1 MSNPEDHVIAP
12 ASNEKVP
19 AQSAAGGASEASSKP
34 QNGSSGKQVMVD
46 IVIPKNSAQVPTRQR
61 ARKSTTKEVA
71 VAASS
76 SEDEWT
82 GPQAEESESLD
93 SSEESAEEEI
103 IARASVK
110 KARGRKAWV
119 DVDDL
124 DSDDEV
130 DIPHIKLC
138 TKCDRPA
145 QDKKKAAHEDDDLE
159 VPLGRLLQCSTCP
172 VTWHEPCMGTMSRPS
187 LGGNLQ
193 CATCFKDG
201 PECELCHLD
210 VEKDGPILFR
220 CFRCNFPA
228 HMDCILQQYLDDV
241 DEGGRTHIPSG
252 PGSRTSFQTEW
263 KCVDCMIWNDHVESI
278 ITYRTVVDEESMEDA
293 TRREYYVKF
302 KTWSF
307 RHCTWVTERW
317 LSNLKAERQRY
328 RVFMRRVAEENKEA
342 ITAGETPPWP
352 KSVEDALPPGV
363 LEVERVLDA
372 QYYDCYGKE
381 DFDNVKKVLIKWR
394 GLPHD
399 SLYWETPFDPED
411 PQYAHLVQQYEL
423 FLTRNEI
430 GRRTRVPAKK
440 RSFAEYDSQPSH
452 VVGGELKDY
461 QLDGLNWLMYKW
473 SKGMPSILADD
484 MGLGKTVQ
492 IVALLA
498 SLHYDKKLG
507 PFLIAAPSSTL
518 GHWMAEFAKWAP
530 NLVVVHYRGTGP
542 SRQVIRNLEIFGPK
556 DSDRDKGKNVRM
568 HILLANYETLTTDSK
583 FFKSIKFDA
592 LICDEGHRLKND
604 AAKIFNA
611 FRDHLNVGHKIIL
624 TGTPLQNNIREL
636 FNLLCFL
643 DPTKF
648 GNPAQWEEKYGEDAL
663 TDAMVKEIHEL
674 LTPYILRRTKDK
686 TDLGLPPKVE
696 IVVPLSLSPLQT
708 ELYKGVLAKN
718 AALLKSIGVSTSG
731 KADVRVSSLKNILMD
746 LRSVCNHPYILPGIE
761 PSEASGEEAHR
772 NLIDASA
779 KVTLLHKMLPKLKA
793 AGHRVLLFSQFKQNL
808 DIIQDYLEV
817 EGYGWCRMDGDTP
830 IPLRQGLI
838 DDFNSPDSNALVF
851 LLTTR
856 TGAEG
861 INLTAAD
868 TIILY
873 DADWNPQRDIQA
885 MSRAHRIGQKN
896 PVVVYR
902 FFHRRCVEE
911 KILEAGKKK
920 LVLNHLLIA
929 QMASTEDAPED
940 LSSIIR
946 YGAKALFEEDA
957 ATASASQIKY
967 DDAEVDKLLDRSA
980 IFAEPAVKEGEKDE
994 PAGFK
999 LGAFA
1004 KLWQSEKPEFDESAV
1019 LVDLGAD
1026 ATAADAEDQSTFWD
1040 NVLKETAAQRAAR
1053 DAIEHDDWG
1062 RARRKRKS
1070 VNYSESAK
1078 KQKLAEPELWLDDD
1092 EDLSELAAVPEI
1104 EDTEFQPE
1112 DSPHDQDDDE
1122 DAEMEVEEELLS
1134 EIIVPKNNSTRN
1146 GSFNPKPIADSP
1158 ATSASATREINTL
1171 GRAGQGQPGAKPPP
1185 SAPRPTVQPQP
1196 LPSHSQ
1202 KAPPRPVQRDQAVV
1216 PPIKINET
1224 LIKAAQT
1231 LVRSYTSPNR
1241 PPACWLCFSERL
1253 HPIDECPMRRNQAY
1267 LLDAFIQMECCVQTL
1282 RLPQDI
1288 SLEFVFKMR
1297 ILESFL
1303 RALNVSPPGRIF
1315 VPSPAPQPSAPSG
1328 LRTNAPKP
1336 ATPTASP
1343 QPLQPATLQA
1353 RLAMRGTPSKAGGT
1367 PTTHAPA
1374 TMSAA
1379 VPAASPFA
1387 NQSGDPETGPHQIL
1401 VSGPSSSV
1409 SALTPSATPAQL
1421 SAPVSMASTIAVISP
1436 VSNPLLAPLSP
1447 VALNGSSTANKP
1459 STSHAWAPASS
1470 NISAPSL
1477 STPSTASGGL
1487 QVNTTFSMN
1496 GTSVSGKGMGGLTV
1510 TPTPTTPHMPPPV
1523 PRSGAPSPPVVRPHH
1538 QPASVPQR
1546 SGPSTL
1552 TALATSLRNAAN
1564 PSSAINQATQPPAN
1578 FLPTGP
1584 LASPAGLANPP
1595 ALMKAT
1601 TMGGGLQIAPIL
1613 RSQAPPL
1620 GATFASEQPSPT
1632 PTATYPGPLPSAIPS
1647 TSAGQPLSNW
1657 NDPRGN
1663 SSQSPSLHNLSQL
1676 ATASVTKCLIC
1687 KAYDHPTESASCP
1700 LIYINPSEYHRR
1712 LVNLLQTGQILHL
1725 TLKQVQDMRSWVHA
1739 AQSRAGNLLTAGA
1752 PHQAAGI
1759 SSSAAPQALTAI
1771 SQPRSGYVRASAL
1784 PPQTQTLAHQPQWQ
1798 CQQQQDGLQQ
1808 RQQQHLLK
1816 EQLHQQQQQ
1825 LRQLHQQ
1832 QRQVQQERQ
1841 QQHHQIPPA
1850 QAHIPQP
1857 QSQQQRQSWQQ
1868 PPHQQLA
1875 PQYISPQEQQAAIV
1889 TYHNYLARGGGS
1901 SNQSRPPPQQNWN
1914 AHSPSMSGAGGT
1926 TAPLQYQPASSSQ
1939 QSWSTTSAY
1948 STPLS
1953 TARIVEVAN
1962 EEQTS
1967 GKK

>member
-1 MSNPEDHVIAP
+1 
-12 ASNEKVP
+12 
-19 AQSAAGGASEASSKP
+19 
-34 QNGSSGKQVMVD
+34 
-46 IVIPKNSAQVPTRQR
+46 
-61 ARKSTTKEVA
+61 
-71 VAASS
+71 
-76 SEDEWT
+76 
-82 GPQAEESESLD
+82 
-93 SSEESAEEEI
+93 
-103 IARASVK
+103 
-110 KARGRKAWV
+110 
-119 DVDDL
+119 
-124 DSDDEV
+124 
-130 DIPHIKLC
+130 
-138 TKCDRPA
+138 
-145 QDKKKAAHEDDDLE
+145 
-159 VPLGRLLQCSTCP
+159 
-172 VTWHEPCMGTMSRPS
+172 
-187 LGGNLQ
+187 
-193 CATCFKDG
+193 
-201 PECELCHLD
+201 
-210 VEKDGPILFR
+210 
-220 CFRCNFPA
+220 
-228 HMDCILQQYLDDV
+228 MDCILQQYLDDV

-252 PGSRTSFQTEW
+252 PGSRTCFQTEW

-278 ITYRTVVDEESMEDA
+278 ITYRTVKDEDSMEEA

-302 KTWSF
+302 KIWSY

-328 RVFMRRVAEENKEA
+328 RTFTRRVEEENKEA
-342 ITAGETPPWP
+342 INAGETPLWP

-372 QYYDCYGKE
+372 QYYDCYGTE
-381 DFDNVKKVLIKWR
+381 DFENVKKVLIKWR

-399 SLYWETPFDPED
+399 SLYWETAFDTED
-411 PQYAHLVQQYEL
+411 PQYAHLVKQYEL
-423 FLTRNEI
+423 FLKRNEI
-430 GRRTRVPAKK
+430 GRRKGADKK
-440 RSFAEYDSQPSH
+440 RSFAEYQSQPSH

-518 GHWMAEFAKWAP
+518 GHWMAEFAKWTP

-556 DSDRDKGKNVRM
+556 DSGCDKSKNVRM

-643 DPTKF
+643 DPKKF
-648 GNPAQWEEKYGEDAL
+648 GNPAPWEEKYGEDAL
-663 TDAMVKEIHEL
+663 TDAMVKEIHEHSL
-674 LTPYILRRTKDK
+674 ENVVLTLFA
-686 TDLGLPPKVE
+686 KVE

-761 PSEASGEEAHR
+761 PSEASGDEAHR

-793 AGHRVLLFSQFKQNL
+793 AGHRVLLFSQFKHNL
-808 DIIQDYLEV
+808 DILQDYLEA

-946 YGAKALFEEDA
+946 YGARALFEEDA

-967 DDAEVDKLLDRSA
+967 DDAEVDKLLNRSA
-980 IFAEPAVKEGEKDE
+980 IFAEPVAKEGESGE

-1078 KQKLAEPELWLDDD
+1078 KQKLAGPELFDDD
-1092 EDLSELAAVPEI
+1092 EELSAELAAVPEF

-1112 DSPHDQDDDE
+1112 DSPHDQEEDD

-1134 EIIVPKNNSTRN
+1134 ESYVPRSNSTPDDPW
-1146 GSFNPKPIADSP
+1146 NPKPTAGRP
-1158 ATSASATREINTL
+1158 RTSASTTREMNAV
-1171 GRAGQGQPGAKPPP
+1171 GRAGQPGARPPP
-1185 SAPRPTVQPQP
+1185 PAPRPRPTFRPQPQP
-1196 LPSHSQ
+1196 QAMNLQ
-1202 KAPPRPVQRDQAVV
+1202 KAPPRPMQRDQAIA
-1216 PPIKINET
+1216 PPIKLNDK
-1224 LIKAAQT
+1224 LIKAAQN

-1241 PPACWLCFSERL
+1241 PPTCWLCFSERL
-1253 HPIDECPMRRNQAY
+1253 HPIDECPMRRKEAY
-1267 LLDAFIQMECCVQTL
+1267 LLDAFIQMECCVQAL

-1288 SLEFVFKMR
+1288 GLEFVFKMR

-1303 RALNVSPPGRIF
+1303 RALNVSPPVHIF
-1315 VPSPAPQPSAPSG
+1315 VPSPAPQPSAPSALSAPG
-1328 LRTNAPKP
+1328 ASGELRPIAPKP
-1336 ATPTASP
+1336 PTPMAPPLMP
-1343 QPLQPATLQA
+1343 QHTTLQV
-1353 RLAMRGTPSKAGGT
+1353 RLAMRGTPTKAAGST
-1367 PTTHAPA
+1367 PAP
-1374 TMSAA
+1374 TRVSAA
-1379 VPAASPFA
+1379 VPAVNPLA
-1387 NQSGDPETGPHQIL
+1387 NQSGKPETDRPQ
-1401 VSGPSSSV
+1401 SCA
-1409 SALTPSATPAQL
+1409 SAPTSATRPEF
-1421 SAPVSMASTIAVISP
+1421 SAPVSLASTLAGTNSP
-1436 VSNPLLAPLSP
+1436 PVPAPSMI
-1447 VALNGSSTANKP
+1447 LNGSSTVSQP
-1459 STSHAWAPASS
+1459 LPSHAWAPAVS
-1470 NISAPSL
+1470 NASAPPP
-1477 STPSTASGGL
+1477 STPNTSSGGL
-1487 QVNTTFSMN
+1487 HVNTTFPVN
-1496 GTSVSGKGMGGLTV
+1496 GTSVAGTGMGALTV
-1510 TPTPTTPHMPPPV
+1510 TPTPTTPYVPSPV
-1523 PRSGAPSPPVVRPHH
+1523 PRSGAPSPPVVRPYNT
-1538 QPASVPQR
+1538 PANATQNI
-1546 SGPSTL
+1546 GPPTL
-1552 TALATSLRNAAN
+1552 KALAASL
-1564 PSSAINQATQPPAN
+1564 PFESIV
-1578 FLPTGP
+1578 L
-1584 LASPAGLANPP
+1584 PAGSTSPP
-1595 ALMKAT
+1595 ALMKAAT
-1601 TMGGGLQIAPIL
+1601 VMGGDLQTAPIL
-1613 RSQAPPL
+1613 KSQAPPS
-1620 GATFASEQPSPT
+1620 GTTFASEQPSPT
-1632 PTATYPGPLPSAIPS
+1632 TTYAGSLPNAMPS
-1647 TSAGQPLSNW
+1647 TSAGQSFANW
-1657 NDPRGN
+1657 NDARRN
-1663 SSQSPSLHNLSQL
+1663 NAHSPFLHNLPQPANAS
-1676 ATASVTKCLIC
+1676 ATRCLIC
-1687 KAYDHPTESASCP
+1687 NAFDHPTESSGCP
-1700 LIYINPSEYHRR
+1700 LIFTDPYEYQRR
-1712 LVNLLQTGQILHL
+1712 LVGLLQTGQLLHL
-1725 TLKQVQDMRSWVHA
+1725 TLKQVQDMHSWVRTA
-1739 AQSRAGNLLTAGA
+1739 RLRAGNLLTAGA
-1752 PHQAAGI
+1752 SQQASGM
-1759 SSSAAPQALTAI
+1759 SSSAAPQTMTLTA
-1771 SQPRSGYVRASAL
+1771 SSGYVRAFAL
-1784 PPQTQTLAHQPQWQ
+1784 PPQMPTLARR
-1798 CQQQQDGLQQ
+1798 QQQQDELQQ
-1808 RQQQHLLK
+1808 RQQHHLLQQQ
-1816 EQLHQQQQQ
+1816 QLHHHQQQQQ
-1825 LRQLHQQ
+1825 LRQLQQHHRQVQQQ
-1832 QRQVQQERQ
+1832 QRQQ
-1841 QQHHQIPPA
+1841 QQYYQMPLA

-1857 QSQQQRQSWQQ
+1857 QPQQQQQQ
-1868 PPHQQLA
+1868 PA
-1875 PQYISPQEQQAAIV
+1875 PRYISPQEEQSAVV
-1889 TYHNYLARGGGS
+1889 TYHNYLARGGGTS
-1901 SNQSRPPPQQNWN
+1901 DQSRLPPQQQTWN
-1914 AHSPSMSGAGGT
+1914 AHSSALMGGT
-1926 TAPLQYQPASSSQ
+1926 AHLQYHPAPLPQ
-1939 QSWSTTSAY
+1939 QLAPTSSAY
-1948 STPLS
+1948 SPPGA
-1953 TARIVEVAN
+1953 ARIVEVA
-1962 EEQTS
+1962 EEDQVS
-1967 GKK
+1967 GKS